1 MLTKFGHDRS
11 NRLSTETHTNTHN
24 LYYIDIIVHHDMFV
38 CFQLKVKAT
47 YEGVSTH
54 VVYALVNVTVK
65 RNEFTPQF
73 SQGNYRATLLEYF
86 SLGNS
91 VLQVNATDKDAHV
104 STLHE
109 NSMTL
114 SMA

>member
-1 MLTKFGHDRS
+1 MIGC
-11 NRLSTETHTNTHN
+11 
-24 LYYIDIIVHHDMFV
+24 IVHRHVFV

-54 VVYALVNVTVK
+54 VVYALVNITVK

-73 SQGNYRATLLEYF
+73 SQGDYKATLLEYF

-104 STLHE
+104 SNFISVTEAGRHLMYFCTILFPGG
-109 NSMTL
+109 SGYVSDCL
-114 SMA
+114 AVF